1 MAILMTGKYR
11 LLVLQLIARNFV
23 GILKLCIIEVVPFRF
38 QLLQKVCCNE
48 SSYVMIPENG
58 CHHDYK

>member
-11 LLVLQLIARNFV
+11 LPVLQLIARNFV

-38 QLLQKVCCNE
+38 QLLQNKLVKCV
-48 SSYVMIPENG
+48 VMRV
-58 CHHDYK
+58 HM